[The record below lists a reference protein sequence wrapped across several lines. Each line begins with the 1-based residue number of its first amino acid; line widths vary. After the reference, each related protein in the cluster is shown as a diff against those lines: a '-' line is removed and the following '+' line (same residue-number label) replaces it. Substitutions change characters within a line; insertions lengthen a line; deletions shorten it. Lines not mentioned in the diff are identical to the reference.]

1 MARMV
6 RVSTFIRIHICI
18 GWLLRGVDGATR
30 RAPYARLPPHGT
42 RWPRTGQGRGGAA
55 DGRHPPVAH
64 LSQGLRPGV
73 PLACVAPGCHAR
85 GDTRCGAYVPV
96 SRCLGVPVSRCPG
109 AAREVL
115 SVQSDGI
122 RESET
127 ISPAPAAAPSNFG
140 GCFLIAPWPSAPAAP
155 RLTSAPAWVSRDS
168 GTSSPRAAAGCRWN
182 RSLGNGLLST
192 RPSG

>member
-1 MARMV
+1 MR
-6 RVSTFIRIHICI
+6 I

-96 SRCLGVPVSRCPG
+96 SRCLGVPVSRWRWIRWRTLCALHNGNTPEVRSHG
-109 AAREVL
+109 NKGKDKGNHVFCWLLIFFVGIVTLTREL
-115 SVQSDGI
+115 
-122 RESET
+122 
-127 ISPAPAAAPSNFG
+127 
-140 GCFLIAPWPSAPAAP
+140 LI
-155 RLTSAPAWVSRDS
+155 LT
-168 GTSSPRAAAGCRWN
+168 CIHFH
-182 RSLGNGLLST
+182 
-192 RPSG
+192 